1 MGFELI
7 KVGDDLYTV
16 ERKIPESSGIDTNLF
31 RGYTNTTNVFRK
43 DGLFWFCRL
52 VEEAVI
58 VEDEESVI
66 EKPKKRGRP
75 VKKNLEE

>member
-7 KVGDDLYTV
+7 RVGDDLYTV

-31 RGYTNTTNVFRK
+31 KGYTNTTNVFRK

-52 VEEAVI
+52 IEETVI
-58 VEDEESVI
+58 VEDKEPVI
-66 EKPKKRGRP
+66 EEPKKRGRP

>member
-16 ERKIPESSGIDTNLF
+16 ERKIPETSGIDTNLF
-31 RGYTNTTNVFRK
+31 KGYTNTTNVFRK

-52 VEEAVI
+52 IEEAVI
-58 VEDEESVI
+58 VEDEEPVI
-66 EKPKKRGRP
+66 EEPKKRGRP
-75 VKKNLEE
+75 IKKNLEE